1 METLTID
8 LINPK
13 AKKLLKNLMDL
24 KLINITKTETKSTLK
39 ALLEKTRKFSDEAL
53 TLEEITAEV
62 EIVRQEMYDKK
73 TKNNY

>member
-13 AKKLLKNLMDL
+13 AKKLLKDLMDL
-24 KLINITKTETKSTLK
+24 KLINIRKTETKSTLK
-39 ALLEKTRKFSDEAL
+39 VLLEKTRKLSEEAL

>member
-13 AKKLLKNLMDL
+13 AKKLLKDLMDL
-24 KLINITKTETKSTLK
+24 KLINIRKTETESTLK

>member
-24 KLINITKTETKSTLK
+24 KLINIREIKPKSKLNE
-39 ALLEKTRKFSDEAL
+39 LLGKISSKKEILISMD
-53 TLEEITAEV
+53 EITAEV
-62 EIVRQEMYDKK
+62 KAYRKEKYAK
-73 TKNNY
+73 

>member
-24 KLINITKTETKSTLK
+24 NLINIRKTETKSKLQSFFDQIRTDCD
-39 ALLEKTRKFSDEAL
+39 DEI
-53 TLEEITAEV
+53 TMEEITAEV
-62 EIVRQEMYDKK
+62 EAVRQERYEAAKI
-73 TKNNY
+73 NS